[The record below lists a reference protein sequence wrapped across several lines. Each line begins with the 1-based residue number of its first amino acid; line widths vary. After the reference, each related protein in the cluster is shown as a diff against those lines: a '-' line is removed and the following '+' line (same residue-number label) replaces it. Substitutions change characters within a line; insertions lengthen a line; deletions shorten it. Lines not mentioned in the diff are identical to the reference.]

1 MNNGSRLND
10 ILKSSMLS
18 LVMSLLF
25 ALTVM
30 GQAPASVQ
38 KAPEQKAPESLS
50 AAEFSK
56 LINEMSE
63 EGGYFRSDNFTSNE
77 TSYLHIV
84 DKMRQ
89 LGASGGA
96 YIGVGPEQNF
106 TYIAKIRP
114 KIAFIMDIRRQA
126 VIQHLMYKAIF
137 HLSPTRAQFLS
148 RLLSRPLPKEKP
160 PGPDAPLNDMLT
172 LFAKVPA
179 DEQAYKSNLEDIK
192 KAIQEEFKFK
202 LSENDQKSLEYVYNS
217 FREDGLDISYRMDG
231 GSWGYN
237 YFPTLQEILAGT
249 DLNGNQ
255 GNFLASRE
263 DYDFLREFN
272 RRNLL
277 IPVVGDFGGNKAL
290 VAIGD
295 YLRSH
300 GLTVTAYY
308 TSNVEQYLFG
318 SDSFNAWANNVK
330 RLPVNDKSLFI
341 RAIAGRVPHPAR
353 MPGHRLATLL
363 QQMTVFIKDFNEGLY
378 PSYNDLIT
386 THYIFADKP

>member
-1 MNNGSRLND
+1 M
-10 ILKSSMLS
+10 
-18 LVMSLLF
+18 
-25 ALTVM
+25 
-30 GQAPASVQ
+30 
-38 KAPEQKAPESLS
+38 
-50 AAEFSK
+50 
-56 LINEMSE
+56 
-63 EGGYFRSDNFTSNE
+63 
-77 TSYLHIV
+77 
-84 DKMRQ
+84 
-89 LGASGGA
+89 
-96 YIGVGPEQNF
+96 
-106 TYIAKIRP
+106 
-114 KIAFIMDIRRQA
+114 
-126 VIQHLMYKAIF
+126 
-137 HLSPTRAQFLS
+137 
-148 RLLSRPLPKEKP
+148 SRPLPKEKP
-160 PGPDAPLNDMLT
+160 PGPDAPLNDLLT

-277 IPVVGDFGGNKAL
+277 IPIVGDFGGNKAL